1 MKSYRPY
8 LWALFVLT
16 VAVLN
21 ILDVLPDWTTFA
33 AILTLPALSAWNCLS
48 RREST
53 TNAAG

>member
-1 MKSYRPY
+1 MKSYLPY

-53 TNAAG
+53 TKAAG